1 MRKEWHMAYMWE
13 TINTCRVS
21 VGKPEGKRN
30 TLKWLLKKWDDKPST
45 GLIWPRI
52 RTNGRLL
59 Q

>member
-1 MRKEWHMAYMWE
+1 MAYMWE